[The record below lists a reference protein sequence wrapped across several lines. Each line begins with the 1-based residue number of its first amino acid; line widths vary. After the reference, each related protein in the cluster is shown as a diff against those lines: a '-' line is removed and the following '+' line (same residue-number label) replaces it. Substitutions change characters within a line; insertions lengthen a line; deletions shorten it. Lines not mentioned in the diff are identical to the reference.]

1 MTRSE
6 KHQSWSKDLAAYRE
20 ATKQTDLGSA
30 MSKFH
35 TILDRVNSVIESSEK
50 EEIDWP
56 KTRKLTNPKTG
67 DIAICWGNKF
77 HNWDGPALY
86 PKGNKKQGEYYLYGI
101 RYEVEEWKE
110 MKKQWEGLPWYKTPA
125 ILMDAGTARN

>member
-1 MTRSE
+1 MTREQRNEYHNKELRDYFERDNPTKLTEAMLKFTKHLKEWEGNYEPIIDESE
-6 KHQSWSKDLAAYRE
+6 Y
-20 ATKQTDLGSA
+20 
-30 MSKFH
+30 
-35 TILDRVNSVIESSEK
+35 
-50 EEIDWP
+50 P

-86 PKGNKKQGEYYLYGI
+86 PEGNKRKGEYYLYGI
-101 RYEVEEWKE
+101 PYGVEEWKE
-110 MKKQWEGLPWYKTPA
+110 MKKQWDGLPWYKTPA

>member
-1 MTRSE
+1 MTRE
-6 KHQSWSKDLAAYRE
+6 QRNKH
-20 ATKQTDLGSA
+20 
-30 MSKFH
+30 F
-35 TILDRVNSVIESSEK
+35 EK
-50 EEIDWP
+50 ELRDYWDGNNDTPLNEAMVKFTKRLKEWENDYEPIIDESEYP

-77 HNWDGPALY
+77 HNWDGPALF
-86 PKGNKKQGEYYLYGI
+86 PKGDKKQGEYYLYGI
-101 RYEVEEWKE
+101 RYEMEEWKE

>member
-1 MTRSE
+1 MTREQRNEYHNKELRDYFERDNPTPLTEAMLKFTRHLKEWESNYEPTIDESE
-6 KHQSWSKDLAAYRE
+6 Y
-20 ATKQTDLGSA
+20 
-30 MSKFH
+30 
-35 TILDRVNSVIESSEK
+35 
-50 EEIDWP
+50 P

-86 PKGNKKQGEYYLYGI
+86 PEGNKRKGEYYLYGI
-101 RYEVEEWKE
+101 RYEMEEWKE
-110 MKKQWEGLPWYKTPA
+110 MKKQWDGLPWYKTPA

>member
-1 MTRSE
+1 MTRE
-6 KHQSWSKDLAAYRE
+6 QRNKY
-20 ATKQTDLGSA
+20 
-30 MSKFH
+30 F
-35 TILDRVNSVIESSEK
+35 EK
-50 EEIDWP
+50 ELRDYWKENNDTPLNAAMIKFAKRLKEWENNYESIIDESDYP

-101 RYEVEEWKE
+101 RYEMEDWKE
-110 MKKQWEGLPWYKTPA
+110 MKKQWDGLPWYKTPA

>member
-1 MTRSE
+1 MTREQRNEYHNKELREYFERDNPTPLTEAMLKFTKHLKEWENNYEPIIDESE
-6 KHQSWSKDLAAYRE
+6 Y
-20 ATKQTDLGSA
+20 
-30 MSKFH
+30 
-35 TILDRVNSVIESSEK
+35 
-50 EEIDWP
+50 P

-86 PKGNKKQGEYYLYGI
+86 PEGNKRKGEYYLYGI
-101 RYEVEEWKE
+101 PYGVEEWKE
-110 MKKQWEGLPWYKTPA
+110 MKKQWDGLPWYKTPA

>member
-1 MTRSE
+1 MGKNNDTP
-6 KHQSWSKDLAAYRE
+6 LNAAMVKF
-20 ATKQTDLGSA
+20 TKRL
-30 MSKFH
+30 KEW
-35 TILDRVNSVIESSEK
+35 ESNYESI
-50 EEIDWP
+50 IDESDYP

-101 RYEVEEWKE
+101 RYEMEDWKE
-110 MKKQWEGLPWYKTPA
+110 MKKQWDGLPWYKTPA

>member
-1 MTRSE
+1 MTRE
-6 KHQSWSKDLAAYRE
+6 QRNKY
-20 ATKQTDLGSA
+20 
-30 MSKFH
+30 F
-35 TILDRVNSVIESSEK
+35 EK
-50 EEIDWP
+50 ELRDYWERNNDIPLNKAMIKFAKRLKEWENNYESIIDESDYP

-86 PKGNKKQGEYYLYGI
+86 PEGNKKQGEYYLYGI
-101 RYEVEEWKE
+101 RYDVEEWKE

>member
-1 MTRSE
+1 MTRE
-6 KHQSWSKDLAAYRE
+6 QRNKY
-20 ATKQTDLGSA
+20 
-30 MSKFH
+30 F
-35 TILDRVNSVIESSEK
+35 EK
-50 EEIDWP
+50 ELRDYWERNNDSPLNKAMIKFAKRLKEWENNYESIIDESDYP

-86 PKGNKKQGEYYLYGI
+86 PGGNKRQGEYYLYGI
-101 RYEVEEWKE
+101 RYEMEEWKE
-110 MKKQWEGLPWYKTPA
+110 MKKQWDGLPWYKTPA

>member
-1 MTRSE
+1 MTRE
-6 KHQSWSKDLAAYRE
+6 QRNKH
-20 ATKQTDLGSA
+20 
-30 MSKFH
+30 F
-35 TILDRVNSVIESSEK
+35 EK
-50 EEIDWP
+50 ELRDYWDGNNDTPLNEAMVKFTKRLKEWENDYEPIIDESEYP

-77 HNWDGPALY
+77 HNWDGPALF

-101 RYEVEEWKE
+101 RYEMEEWKE

>member
-1 MTRSE
+1 MTREQRNEYHNKELRDYFERDNPTKLTEAMLKFTKHLKEWEGNYEPIIDESE
-6 KHQSWSKDLAAYRE
+6 Y
-20 ATKQTDLGSA
+20 
-30 MSKFH
+30 
-35 TILDRVNSVIESSEK
+35 
-50 EEIDWP
+50 P

-86 PKGNKKQGEYYLYGI
+86 PEGNKRKGEYYLYGI
-101 RYEVEEWKE
+101 PYEVEEWKE
-110 MKKQWEGLPWYKTPA
+110 MKKQWDGLPWYKTPA

>member
-1 MTRSE
+1 MTRE
-6 KHQSWSKDLAAYRE
+6 QRNKH
-20 ATKQTDLGSA
+20 
-30 MSKFH
+30 F
-35 TILDRVNSVIESSEK
+35 EK
-50 EEIDWP
+50 ELRDYWDGNNDTPLNEAMVKFTKRLKEWENDYEPIIDESEYP

-77 HNWDGPALY
+77 HNWDGPALF

-101 RYEVEEWKE
+101 RYEMEEWKE

-125 ILMDAGTARN
+125 ILMDAGSARN